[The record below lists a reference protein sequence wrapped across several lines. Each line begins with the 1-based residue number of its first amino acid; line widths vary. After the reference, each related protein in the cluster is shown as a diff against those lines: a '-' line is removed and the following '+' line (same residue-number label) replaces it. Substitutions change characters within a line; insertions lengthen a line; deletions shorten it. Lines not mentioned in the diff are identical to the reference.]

1 LNFEDVS
8 CLRVRTLGK
17 RPDFHDISLDLAGDS
32 LIIPEP
38 ASEEHHFEPQQQR
51 VSDAPAISYADGD
64 GAAASPFGVEGGIDF
79 LAFGDDVL
87 VDEAGR
93 GNRSNKKRTSSSVIE
108 GLKKKDPVENKSS
121 GTKRK
126 FQFVKDF
133 EGVLDESECEEIEQ
147 SIAANT
153 TSAGSSSAM
162 AMALPD
168 QHHVEALASDD
179 EEPTDPLNFVSK
191 HFQFSNGP

>member
-1 LNFEDVS
+1 MNFEDVS

-17 RPDFHDISLDLAGDS
+17 RSDFDDISLDLAGDS

-38 ASEEHHFEPQQQR
+38 ESEEHHFEPQQQR

-79 LAFGDDVL
+79 LAFGEDVL

-93 GNRSNKKRTSSSVIE
+93 GNRSNKKKTSSSVIE
-108 GLKKKDPVENKSS
+108 GLKKQDPVENKSS

-133 EGVLDESECEEIEQ
+133 EGVLDESECEELEQ

-162 AMALPD
+162 ALPD
-168 QHHVEALASDD
+168 QHHVEALASSDD
-179 EEPTDPLNFVSK
+179 EEPTDPLKFVSK
-191 HFQFSNGP
+191 HFQFCVGP